1 MVSELTAR
9 VLVVDDEAGIRDVVS
24 SGLRLVGCEVMAID
38 RGQTAIDR
46 ALSEHFDAIVLDV
59 MLPDVDGFTVCAELR
74 RAGIEVPVLFL
85 TARTESEDAVLGL
98 RRGGDDYVR
107 KPFDLAELV
116 ARVEAL
122 LRRNRTTAEVKILRF
137 DSIMVDLDAYRATRD
152 GVVLDLT
159 PTEFRMLE
167 VLVRNARRVLTRVQ
181 LLELVWDDPYE
192 RDSSQVDTVISRV
205 RRKLDEL
212 GPPVLRTRRGV
223 GYGLL
228 EEN

>member
-46 ALSEHFDAIVLDV
+46 ARSEHFDVIVLDV

>member
-152 GVVLDLT
+152 GVALDLT

>member
-46 ALSEHFDAIVLDV
+46 ARSEHFDAIVLDV

-152 GVVLDLT
+152 GVALDLT